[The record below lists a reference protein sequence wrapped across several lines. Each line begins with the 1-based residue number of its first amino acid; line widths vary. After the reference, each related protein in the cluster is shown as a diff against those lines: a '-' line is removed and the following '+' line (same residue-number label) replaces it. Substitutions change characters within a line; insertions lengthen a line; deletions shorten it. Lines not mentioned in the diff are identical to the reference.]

1 MPEGLVDAGLADA
14 DLISI
19 QEVRLKVDRAYQAF
33 QHYRNFTQAQVDAIV
48 EAVAAAARQHSPR
61 LAEMAVAETSYGNAP
76 HKHLKNMLA
85 ADLLPKAMRGVKTVG
100 ILRELPEQGITEIGV
115 PVGVV
120 AAILPTTNPT
130 STAIYKTL
138 IALKSGNAIVMS
150 PHPRARRCSCE
161 TASILAQA
169 AEAAGAPH
177 GVVQCVGNATI
188 EGTNEL
194 MRHRRT
200 SVILSTGGAGIVKAA
215 YSSGKPAF
223 GVGPGNVPILLDDNF
238 DPAECVRNVLAGKS
252 FDNGTLCSSEQTLV
266 ATNARKQ
273 AVLDALKAHGAY
285 LCNADQ
291 GKALSRALITE
302 KWTINAACVGQAA
315 PKVARMAGFE
325 VPADT
330 RVLAVEIGGVGK
342 EYPLSME
349 KLSPVLSLLFVPDW
363 EAQIRACQAILKF
376 GGLGHTCGLYS
387 NDAACI
393 QEYGLR
399 MPAFRVVVNTPTP
412 LGSTGITTG
421 LQPALTLGCGA
432 MSGNSTGDNVGPL
445 HLVNVKRVARVLRRA
460 EEVLAIS
467 TSAPT
472 QNAAPHVAD
481 AVERFL
487 AARGIAAGTTATR
500 SAATSVVD
508 RFLESKKTTPAPVAS
523 CSSCS
528 APAQS
533 KAQDPAPAIAT
544 PPAPAALEFV
554 CEADVRMAVNRSTK
568 IYVST
573 KTIITPAARD
583 MASQYDVFITVAA
596 ASPAKRQESE

>member
-1 MPEGLVDAGLADA
+1 
-14 DLISI
+14 
-19 QEVRLKVDRAYQAF
+19 
-33 QHYRNFTQAQVDAIV
+33 
-48 EAVAAAARQHSPR
+48 
-61 LAEMAVAETSYGNAP
+61 
-76 HKHLKNMLA
+76 
-85 ADLLPKAMRGVKTVG
+85 
-100 ILRELPEQGITEIGV
+100 
-115 PVGVV
+115 VV

-150 PHPRARRCSCE
+150 PHPRAKRCSCE

-169 AEAAGAPH
+169 AETAGAPH
-177 GVVQCVGNATI
+177 GLVQCVGNATI

-223 GVGPGNVPILLDDNF
+223 GVGPGNVPVLLDDSY
-238 DPAECVRNVLAGKS
+238 DPAACVRGVLAGKS
-252 FDNGTLCSSEQTLV
+252 FDYGTLCSSEQTLV
-266 ATNARKQ
+266 ATHSRKQ
-273 AVLDALKAHGAY
+273 AVLAALQAQGAY
-285 LCNADQ
+285 LCNEAQ
-291 GKALSRALITE
+291 GKALARVLISD
-302 KWTINAACVGQAA
+302 KWTINANCVGQAA

-342 EYPLSME
+342 EHPLSME
-349 KLSPVLSLLFVPDW
+349 KLSPVLSLLFVADW

-387 NDAACI
+387 NDDARTR
-393 QEYGLR
+393 EYGLR

-432 MSGNSTGDNVGPL
+432 MSGNSTGDNVGPQ
-445 HLVNVKRVARVLRRA
+445 HLINVKRVARVLRGA

-467 TSAPT
+467 TPMPTSPEPQVSA
-472 QNAAPHVAD
+472 

-487 AARGIAAGTTATR
+487 AARGMASASPGIPDATR
-500 SAATSVVD
+500 TAASTVVD
-508 RFLESKKTTPAPVAS
+508 RFLDSRKDARKQPQAAVTTAA
-523 CSSCS
+523 CSSCAQPS
-528 APAQS
+528 SAAPAPP
-533 KAQDPAPAIAT
+533 AEPVAAAPAPI
-544 PPAPAALEFV
+544 ALEFV
-554 CEADVRMAVNRSTK
+554 CEADVRVAVHRSHK

-583 MASQYDVFITVAA
+583 LANQYDVFIAVAPPT
-596 ASPAKRQESE
+596 SPKAKESE